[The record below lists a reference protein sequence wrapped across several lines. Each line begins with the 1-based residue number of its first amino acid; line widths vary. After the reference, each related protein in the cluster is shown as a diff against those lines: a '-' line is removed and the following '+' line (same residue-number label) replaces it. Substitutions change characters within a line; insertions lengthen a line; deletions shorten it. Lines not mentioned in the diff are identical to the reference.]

1 MTPFNRISLCLISL
15 FMVGVCPATE
25 KPGAMPRPPAQAV
38 PKNVPSGIT
47 MANIKLTVKNP
58 HADNPTFIFSD
69 PFSPRAFGAH
79 NVGVRVFPQVLE
91 TILKNKLK
99 ATATVT
105 DEVSFNSVL
114 NYLTLETYA
123 HEWTHKNDY
132 VANGLA
138 FIKTNMV
145 RNYPLTFKQANSTA
159 GVPQNGFYGANSQ
172 AYRNCTAHAVEITAY
187 LEGRAAV
194 TMVALRARFL
204 YDLQQSLNGRIAGWE
219 NRGSIIP
226 GTRFLKFT
234 DLFNENYTPK
244 GLDDIIT
251 LAEQCV
257 LADFGRARLSF
268 GLHYSQ
274 AYRETVMPGTVHPF
288 VKKDGKLI
296 VGPIATMD
304 GQFRIVVKTA
314 PPEQVW
320 EKIHGD
326 LYRSLPSKKYD
337 KSLADFTAAFKA
349 MLKEHAPKNCA
360 EYTLGIYQVTLP
372 NGQETT
378 EIMEATK

>member
-1 MTPFNRISLCLISL
+1 MKKQHAATPVF
-15 FMVGVCPATE
+15 T
-25 KPGAMPRPPAQAV
+25 
-38 PKNVPSGIT
+38 
-47 MANIKLTVKNP
+47 
-58 HADNPTFIFSD
+58 FSD
-69 PFSPRAFGAH
+69 PFAPRAFGEH

-91 TILKNKLK
+91 TILNNKLK

-105 DEVSFNSVL
+105 DRVSFNSVL

-159 GVPQNGFYGANSQ
+159 GAPRDGFNGSNSQ
-172 AYRNCTAHAVEITAY
+172 AYRNCMAHAVEITAY

-194 TMVALRARFL
+194 AMVALRARFL
-204 YDLQQSLNGRIAGWE
+204 YDLQQSLKGRIAGWN
-219 NRGSIIP
+219 NRNGFIP
-226 GTRFLKFT
+226 GTKFLKFE
-234 DLFNENYTPK
+234 DLFTGDYAPK
-244 GLDDIIT
+244 GLDDLIT

-296 VGPIATMD
+296 VGPIAAMD
-304 GQFRIVVKTA
+304 EQFRIVVKDA

-320 EKIHGD
+320 QKIHGGI
-326 LYRSLPSKKYD
+326 YRSLPTKKYD

-349 MLKEHAPKNCA
+349 MLKAHAPKNCV
-360 EYTLGIYQVTLP
+360 EYTLGIYQVNLP

-378 EIMEATK
+378 EIMEDSK